1 MAFKTWQTGVHIQQD
16 RVRIVALTREKS
28 GWCLRRWW
36 TIPLAEG
43 VIRDGKICQ
52 PEQLVDA
59 LRDWRKTLPHNH
71 RVFLSFPAARTLQR
85 SLPRPTVALRDS
97 EQLSWLGAALARDL
111 EMSADTLCFDYAQD
125 TFSNSFHVTAA
136 QNNEVDTL
144 LALAKTLRL
153 RLVTITPD
161 AGALANLLPALAPAQ
176 CVAWRDD
183 RQWLWAMRHQWGR
196 RLTTEVEN
204 VADLAARLAL
214 RADDVA
220 LFDGQREPWG
230 ILPRCHAPLPECG
243 ADYTVAL
250 ALAMSEVP
258 GCAS

>member
-1 MAFKTWQTGVHIQQD
+1 MAFKIWQTGVHIQQD
-16 RVRIVALTREKS
+16 RALIVALAREKL

-36 TIPLAEG
+36 AIPLDEG
-43 VIRDGKICQ
+43 IIRDGKICQ

-59 LRDWRKTLPHNH
+59 LRDWRKTLPHYH

-85 SLPRPTVALRDS
+85 TLPRPTVALRDS
-97 EQLSWLGAALARDL
+97 EQLSWLGAALAREL

-125 TFSNSFHVTAA
+125 TFSNTFHVTAA

-153 RLVTITPD
+153 RLVAITPD
-161 AGALANLLPALAPAQ
+161 ASALANLLPAVAPAT
-176 CVAWRDD
+176 CVAWRDE

-196 RLTTEVEN
+196 RFTTEAES
-204 VADLAARLAL
+204 VAELSALLAL
-214 RADDVA
+214 GSDDIA
-220 LFDGQREPWG
+220 LFDSRRDPWE
-230 ILPRCHAPLPECG
+230 ILERCHAPLPDRG

-258 GCAS
+258 G

>member
-16 RVRIVALTREKS
+16 RVLIVALAREKS
-28 GWCLRRWW
+28 CWRLRRWW
-36 TIPLAEG
+36 AIPLAKDI
-43 VIRDGKICQ
+43 IRDGKICQ

-59 LRDWRKTLPHNH
+59 LRDWRKTLPHAH

-97 EQLSWLGAALARDL
+97 EQLSWLGAALAREL

-125 TFSNSFHVTAA
+125 TFSNTFHVTAA

-161 AGALANLLPALAPAQ
+161 ASALTNLLPALAPAQ

-196 RLTTEVEN
+196 RLTTEAEN
-204 VADLAARLAL
+204 VAALAALLAL
-214 RADDVA
+214 EPDDIA
-220 LFDGQREPWG
+220 LFDRQRDPWE
-230 ILPRCHAPLPECG
+230 ILARCQAPLPECG

-258 GCAS
+258 E

>member
-1 MAFKTWQTGVHIQQD
+1 MAFKIWQTGVHIQQD
-16 RVRIVALTREKS
+16 RALIVALAREKL

-36 TIPLAEG
+36 AIPLDEG
-43 VIRDGKICQ
+43 IIRDGKICQ

-59 LRDWRKTLPHNH
+59 LRDWRKTLPHYH

-85 SLPRPTVALRDS
+85 TLPRPTVALRDS
-97 EQLSWLGAALARDL
+97 EQLSWLGAALAREL

-125 TFSNSFHVTAA
+125 TFSNTFHVTAA
-136 QNNEVDTL
+136 QNNEIDTL

-153 RLVTITPD
+153 RLVAITPD
-161 AGALANLLPALAPAQ
+161 ASALANLLPAVAPAT

-196 RLTTEVEN
+196 RFTTEAES
-204 VADLAARLAL
+204 VAELAALLAL
-214 RADDVA
+214 GPDDIA
-220 LFDGQREPWG
+220 LFDNRRDPWE
-230 ILPRCHAPLPECG
+230 ILERCQAPLPDCG

-258 GCAS
+258 G

>member
-1 MAFKTWQTGVHIQQD
+1 MAFKIWQTGVHIQQD
-16 RVRIVALTREKS
+16 RALIVALAREKL

-36 TIPLAEG
+36 AIPLDEG
-43 VIRDGKICQ
+43 IIRDGKICQ

-59 LRDWRKTLPHNH
+59 LRDWRKTLPHYH

-85 SLPRPTVALRDS
+85 TLPRPTVALRDS
-97 EQLSWLGAALARDL
+97 EQLSWLGAALAREL

-125 TFSNSFHVTAA
+125 TFSNTFHVTAA
-136 QNNEVDTL
+136 QNNEIDTL

-153 RLVTITPD
+153 RLVAITPD
-161 AGALANLLPALAPAQ
+161 ASALANLLPAVAPAT

-196 RLTTEVEN
+196 RITTEAEN
-204 VADLAARLAL
+204 VSELSAL
-214 RADDVA
+214 LGLGSDDIA
-220 LFDGQREPWG
+220 LFDSRRDPWE
-230 ILPRCHAPLPECG
+230 ILERCHAPLPDRG

-258 GCAS
+258 G

>member
-16 RVRIVALTREKS
+16 RVQIVALAREKS

-36 TIPLAEG
+36 AIPLDEG
-43 VIRDGKICQ
+43 IIRDGKICQ

-59 LRDWRKTLPHNH
+59 LRDWRKTLPHYH

-97 EQLSWLGAALARDL
+97 EQLSWLGAALAREL

-125 TFSNSFHVTAA
+125 TFSNTFHVTAA

-153 RLVTITPD
+153 RLVAITPD
-161 AGALANLLPALAPAQ
+161 ASALANLLSAVAPAT

-196 RLTTEVEN
+196 RFTTEAES
-204 VADLAARLAL
+204 VAELAALLAL
-214 RADDVA
+214 GPDDIA
-220 LFDGQREPWG
+220 LFDNRRDPWE
-230 ILPRCHAPLPECG
+230 ILERCHAPLPDCG

-250 ALAMSEVP
+250 ALALAMSEVP
-258 GCAS
+258 G

>member
-1 MAFKTWQTGVHIQQD
+1 MAFKIWQTGVHIQQD
-16 RVRIVALTREKS
+16 RVLIVALAREKL
-28 GWCLRRWW
+28 GWCMRRWW
-36 TIPLAEG
+36 AIPLDEG
-43 VIRDGKICQ
+43 IIRDGKICQ

-59 LRDWRKTLPHNH
+59 LRDWRKTLPHYH

-85 SLPRPTVALRDS
+85 ALPRPTVALRDS
-97 EQLSWLGAALARDL
+97 EQLSWLGAALAREL

-125 TFSNSFHVTAA
+125 TFSNTFHVTAA
-136 QNNEVDTL
+136 QNNEIDTL

-153 RLVTITPD
+153 RLVAITPD
-161 AGALANLLPALAPAQ
+161 ASALANLLPAVAPAT

-196 RLTTEVEN
+196 RFTTEAEN
-204 VADLAARLAL
+204 VAELSALLAL
-214 RADDVA
+214 GSDDIA
-220 LFDGQREPWG
+220 LFDNRRDPWE
-230 ILPRCHAPLPECG
+230 ILERCQAPLPDCG

-258 GCAS
+258 G

>member
-16 RVRIVALTREKS
+16 RVQIVALAREKL
-28 GWCLRRWW
+28 GWCMRRWW
-36 TIPLAEG
+36 AIPLDEG
-43 VIRDGKICQ
+43 IIRDGKICQ

-59 LRDWRKTLPHNH
+59 LRDWRKTLPHYH

-85 SLPRPTVALRDS
+85 ALPRPTVALRDS
-97 EQLSWLGAALARDL
+97 EQLSWLGAALAREL

-125 TFSNSFHVTAA
+125 TFSNTFHVTAA

-153 RLVTITPD
+153 RLVAITPD
-161 AGALANLLPALAPAQ
+161 ASALANLLPAVAPAT

-196 RLTTEVEN
+196 RITTEAEN
-204 VADLAARLAL
+204 LSELSAL
-214 RADDVA
+214 LGLGSDDIA
-220 LFDGQREPWG
+220 LFDTRRDPWE
-230 ILPRCHAPLPECG
+230 ILERCHAPLPDRG

-258 GCAS
+258 G

>member
-1 MAFKTWQTGVHIQQD
+1 MAFKIWQTGVHIQQD
-16 RVRIVALTREKS
+16 RALIVALAREKL

-36 TIPLAEG
+36 AIPLDEG
-43 VIRDGKICQ
+43 IIRDGKICQ

-59 LRDWRKTLPHNH
+59 LRDWRKTLPHYH

-85 SLPRPTVALRDS
+85 TLPRPTVALRDS
-97 EQLSWLGAALARDL
+97 EQLSWLGAALAREL

-125 TFSNSFHVTAA
+125 TFSNTFHVTAA

-153 RLVTITPD
+153 RLVAITPD
-161 AGALANLLPALAPAQ
+161 ASALANLLPAVAPAT

-196 RLTTEVEN
+196 RFTTEAES
-204 VADLAARLAL
+204 VAELSALLAL
-214 RADDVA
+214 GSDDIA
-220 LFDGQREPWG
+220 LFDSRRDPWE
-230 ILPRCHAPLPECG
+230 ILERCHAPLPDRG

-258 GCAS
+258 G

>member
-1 MAFKTWQTGVHIQQD
+1 MAFKIWQTGVHIQQD
-16 RVRIVALTREKS
+16 RALIVALARKKS

-36 TIPLAEG
+36 AIPLDEG
-43 VIRDGKICQ
+43 IIRDGKICQ

-59 LRDWRKTLPHNH
+59 LRDWRKTLPHYH

-85 SLPRPTVALRDS
+85 TLLRPTVARRDS
-97 EQLSWLGAALARDL
+97 EQLSWLGAALAREL

-125 TFSNSFHVTAA
+125 NFSNTFHVTAA
-136 QNNEVDTL
+136 QNNEIDTL

-153 RLVTITPD
+153 RLVAITPD
-161 AGALANLLPALAPAQ
+161 ASALANLLPAVAPAT

-196 RLTTEVEN
+196 RFTTEAEN
-204 VADLAARLAL
+204 VSELSALLAL
-214 RADDVA
+214 GSDDIA
-220 LFDGQREPWG
+220 LFDSRRDPWE
-230 ILPRCHAPLPECG
+230 ILERCHAPLPDRG

-258 GCAS
+258 G

>member
-1 MAFKTWQTGVHIQQD
+1 MAFKIWQTGVHIQQD
-16 RVRIVALTREKS
+16 RALIVALAREKL

-36 TIPLAEG
+36 AIPLDEG
-43 VIRDGKICQ
+43 IIRDGKICQ

-59 LRDWRKTLPHNH
+59 LRDWRKTLPHYH

-85 SLPRPTVALRDS
+85 TLPRPTVALRDS
-97 EQLSWLGAALARDL
+97 EQLSWLGAALAREL

-125 TFSNSFHVTAA
+125 TFSNTFHVTAA
-136 QNNEVDTL
+136 QNNEIDTL

-153 RLVTITPD
+153 RLVAITPD
-161 AGALANLLPALAPAQ
+161 ASALANLLPAVAPAT

-196 RLTTEVEN
+196 RFTTEAEN
-204 VADLAARLAL
+204 VSELSALLAL
-214 RADDVA
+214 GSDDIA
-220 LFDGQREPWG
+220 LFDSRRDPWE
-230 ILPRCHAPLPECG
+230 ILERCHAPLPDRG

-258 GCAS
+258 G

>member
-1 MAFKTWQTGVHIQQD
+1 MAFKIWQTGVHIQQD
-16 RVRIVALTREKS
+16 RVLIVALAREKL
-28 GWCLRRWW
+28 GWCMRRWW
-36 TIPLAEG
+36 AIPLDEG
-43 VIRDGKICQ
+43 IIRDGKICK

-59 LRDWRKTLPHNH
+59 LRDWRKTLPHYH

-97 EQLSWLGAALARDL
+97 EQLSWLGAALAREL

-125 TFSNSFHVTAA
+125 TFSNTFHVTAA
-136 QNNEVDTL
+136 QNNEIDTL

-153 RLVTITPD
+153 RLVAITPD
-161 AGALANLLPALAPAQ
+161 ASALANLLPAVAPAT

-196 RLTTEVEN
+196 RFTTEAESVSELS
-204 VADLAARLAL
+204 ALLAL
-214 RADDVA
+214 GSDDIA
-220 LFDGQREPWG
+220 LFDSRRVPWE
-230 ILPRCHAPLPECG
+230 ILERCHAPLPDCS

-258 GCAS
+258 G

>member
-1 MAFKTWQTGVHIQQD
+1 MAFKIWQTGVHIQQD
-16 RVRIVALTREKS
+16 RVLIVALAREKL
-28 GWCLRRWW
+28 GWCMRRWW
-36 TIPLAEG
+36 AIPLDEG
-43 VIRDGKICQ
+43 IIRDGKICQ

-59 LRDWRKTLPHNH
+59 LRDWRKTLPHYH

-85 SLPRPTVALRDS
+85 ALPRPTVALRDS
-97 EQLSWLGAALARDL
+97 EQLSWLGAALAREL

-125 TFSNSFHVTAA
+125 TFSNTFHVTAA
-136 QNNEVDTL
+136 QNNEIDTL

-153 RLVTITPD
+153 RLVAITPD
-161 AGALANLLPALAPAQ
+161 ASALANLLPAVAPAT

-196 RLTTEVEN
+196 RFTTEAESVSELS
-204 VADLAARLAL
+204 ALLAL
-214 RADDVA
+214 GSDDIA
-220 LFDGQREPWG
+220 LFDSRRDPWE
-230 ILPRCHAPLPECG
+230 ILERCYAPLPDCG

-258 GCAS
+258 G

>member
-1 MAFKTWQTGVHIQQD
+1 MAFKIWQTGVHIQQD
-16 RVRIVALTREKS
+16 RALIVALAREKL

-36 TIPLAEG
+36 AIPLDEG
-43 VIRDGKICQ
+43 IIRDGKICQ

-59 LRDWRKTLPHNH
+59 LRDWRKTLPHYH

-85 SLPRPTVALRDS
+85 TLPRPTVALRDS
-97 EQLSWLGAALARDL
+97 EQLSWLGAALAREL

-125 TFSNSFHVTAA
+125 TFSNTFHVTAA
-136 QNNEVDTL
+136 QNNEIDIL

-153 RLVTITPD
+153 RLVAITPD
-161 AGALANLLPALAPAQ
+161 ASALANLLPAVAPAT

-196 RLTTEVEN
+196 RITTEAEN
-204 VADLAARLAL
+204 VSELSAL
-214 RADDVA
+214 LGLGSDDIA
-220 LFDGQREPWG
+220 LFDSRRDPWE
-230 ILPRCHAPLPECG
+230 ILERCHAPLPDRG

-258 GCAS
+258 G

>member
-1 MAFKTWQTGVHIQQD
+1 MAFKIWQTGVHIQQD
-16 RVRIVALTREKS
+16 RALIVALAREKL

-36 TIPLAEG
+36 AIPLDEG
-43 VIRDGKICQ
+43 IIRDGKICQ

-59 LRDWRKTLPHNH
+59 LRDWRKTLPHYH

-85 SLPRPTVALRDS
+85 TLPRPTVALRDS
-97 EQLSWLGAALARDL
+97 EQLSWLGAALAREL
-111 EMSADTLCFDYAQD
+111 EMSADALCFDYAQD
-125 TFSNSFHVTAA
+125 TFSNTFHVTAA
-136 QNNEVDTL
+136 QNNEIDTL

-153 RLVTITPD
+153 RLVAITPD
-161 AGALANLLPALAPAQ
+161 ASALANLLPAVAPAT

-196 RLTTEVEN
+196 RFTTEAEN
-204 VADLAARLAL
+204 VSELSALLAL
-214 RADDVA
+214 GSDDIA
-220 LFDGQREPWG
+220 LFDSRRDPWE
-230 ILPRCHAPLPECG
+230 ILERCHAPLPDRG

-258 GCAS
+258 G

>member
-16 RVRIVALTREKS
+16 RVLIVALARGKS

-36 TIPLAEG
+36 AIPLDEG
-43 VIRDGKICQ
+43 IIRDGKICQ

-59 LRDWRKTLPHNH
+59 LRDWRKTLPHYH

-97 EQLSWLGAALARDL
+97 EQLSWLGAALAREL

-125 TFSNSFHVTAA
+125 TFSNTFHVTAA

-153 RLVTITPD
+153 RLVAITPD
-161 AGALANLLPALAPAQ
+161 ASALANLLPAVAPAT

-196 RLTTEVEN
+196 RFTTEAES
-204 VADLAARLAL
+204 VAELAALLAL
-214 RADDVA
+214 GPDDIA
-220 LFDGQREPWG
+220 LFDSRRDPWE
-230 ILPRCHAPLPECG
+230 ILERCHAPLPDCS

-258 GCAS
+258 G

>member
-1 MAFKTWQTGVHIQQD
+1 MAFKIWQTGVHIQQD
-16 RVRIVALTREKS
+16 RALIVALAREKL

-36 TIPLAEG
+36 AIPLDEG
-43 VIRDGKICQ
+43 IIRDGKICQ

-59 LRDWRKTLPHNH
+59 LRDWRKTLPHYH

-85 SLPRPTVALRDS
+85 TLPRPTVALRDS
-97 EQLSWLGAALARDL
+97 EQLSWLGAALAREL

-125 TFSNSFHVTAA
+125 TFSNTFHVTAA

-153 RLVTITPD
+153 RLVAITPD
-161 AGALANLLPALAPAQ
+161 ASALANLLPAVAPAT
-176 CVAWRDD
+176 CVAWRDE

-196 RLTTEVEN
+196 RFTTEAEN
-204 VADLAARLAL
+204 VSELSALLAL
-214 RADDVA
+214 GSDDIA
-220 LFDGQREPWG
+220 LFDSRRDPWE
-230 ILPRCHAPLPECG
+230 ILERCHAPLPDRG

-258 GCAS
+258 G

>member
-1 MAFKTWQTGVHIQQD
+1 MAFKIWQTGVHIQQD
-16 RVRIVALTREKS
+16 RALIVALAREKL

-36 TIPLAEG
+36 AIPLDEG
-43 VIRDGKICQ
+43 IIRDGKICQ

-59 LRDWRKTLPHNH
+59 LRDWRKTLPHYH

-85 SLPRPTVALRDS
+85 TLPRPTVALRDS
-97 EQLSWLGAALARDL
+97 EQLSWLGAALAREL

-125 TFSNSFHVTAA
+125 TFSNTFHVTAA
-136 QNNEVDTL
+136 QNNEIDIL

-153 RLVTITPD
+153 RLVAITPD
-161 AGALANLLPALAPAQ
+161 ASALANLLPAVAPAT

-196 RLTTEVEN
+196 RFTTEAEN
-204 VADLAARLAL
+204 VSELSAL
-214 RADDVA
+214 LGLGSDDIA
-220 LFDGQREPWG
+220 LFDSRRDPWE
-230 ILPRCHAPLPECG
+230 ILERCHAPLPDRG

-258 GCAS
+258 G

>member
-1 MAFKTWQTGVHIQQD
+1 MAFKIWQTGVHIQQD
-16 RVRIVALTREKS
+16 RALIVALAREKL

-36 TIPLAEG
+36 AIPLDEG
-43 VIRDGKICQ
+43 IIRDGKICQ

-59 LRDWRKTLPHNH
+59 LRDWRKTLPHYH

-85 SLPRPTVALRDS
+85 TLPRPTVALRDS
-97 EQLSWLGAALARDL
+97 EQLSWLGAALAREL

-125 TFSNSFHVTAA
+125 TFSNTFHVTAA

-153 RLVTITPD
+153 RLVAITPD
-161 AGALANLLPALAPAQ
+161 ASALANLLPAVAPAT

-196 RLTTEVEN
+196 RFTTEAEN
-204 VADLAARLAL
+204 VSELSALLAL
-214 RADDVA
+214 GSDDIA
-220 LFDGQREPWG
+220 LFDSRRDPWE
-230 ILPRCHAPLPECG
+230 ILERCHAPLPDRG

-258 GCAS
+258 G